1 MLLGIILM
9 IEWFELQKILSLN
22 TSEISSNLH
31 RFALRADL
39 LPCYIPV
46 RVANKILFVGE
57 SVQMFENE
65 KKPNS
70 LDKGRRQVDFYLYQ
84 SLNFC
89 WYMYNNFTFI
99 NSVLYHTIV
108 SFFKSAYFP
117 FHLLQ
122 YKWYFVSVKL
132 KTKMSFTSIY
142 EVS

>member
-1 MLLGIILM
+1 MRKLFTMLLGIILM

-70 LDKGRRQVDFYLYQ
+70 LDKGRRRVDFNLYQ
-84 SLNFC
+84 SLNC
-89 WYMYNNFTFI
+89 RWYNNFTFI
-99 NSVLYHTIV
+99 PHHCFVLQKFLF
-108 SFFKSAYFP
+108 SR
-117 FHLLQ
+117 
-122 YKWYFVSVKL
+122 YFVSVKL
-132 KTKMSFTSIY
+132 KTKISFTSIN